1 MAPREK
7 LNPTV
12 RPPLSGRGA
21 ACAVA
26 AVNAW
31 LACALLPG
39 LPTRLS
45 PLELGLSAL
54 GVLPAV
60 GTALVPPRDAAR
72 ERAMRLFVGP
82 LALLGSVLVLDL
94 RGGLALD
101 PARACAAAASFVV
114 YLALAAA
121 TRAPLPSVTILREQ
135 AHADRGSD
143 EAERRARRRSV
154 LAGFLTAQSFAL
166 VAVAPF
172 VVAPSESAARWGAAA
187 KEGRVLTLLFGLSL
201 ALLVLLGILGPAQRK
216 TPEAERTPLRR
227 FGLGALLACIAL
239 AVAYVGGR

>member
-12 RPPLSGRGA
+12 RPALSGRRA

-45 PLELGLSAL
+45 ALELGLSAL
-54 GVLPAV
+54 GVLPALAA
-60 GTALVPPRDAAR
+60 ALVPTHASHR
-72 ERAMRLFVGP
+72 ERALRLFVGP

-94 RGGLALD
+94 RGGLFFD
-101 PARACAAAASFVV
+101 PARACAATGSYAV
-114 YLALAAA
+114 YLALAIASPA
-121 TRAPLPSVTILREQ
+121 VLPTLTVLREQ
-135 AHADRGSD
+135 AHTDRGS
-143 EAERRARRRSV
+143 EEPERRARRRSWLV
-154 LAGFLTAQSFAL
+154 AFLSLEAFAL
-166 VAVAPF
+166 VGLAPF
-172 VVAPSESAARWGAAA
+172 VVPASESAARWGAAA

-216 TPEAERTPLRR
+216 TPVPERTPAAR
-227 FGLGALLACIAL
+227 FGLAALLAGVAFTL
-239 AVAYVGGR
+239 AFAAGR